1 MAIEVML
8 VDDHS
13 IVRQGIKSLIS
24 QDQGIKVVAEAS
36 DGKEA
41 LDLVKTKQ
49 PDVIV
54 MDITLPVLNGI
65 DASIAIKKRDKNV
78 KILILSMHENRVFIE
93 KALDCGI
100 KGYLLK
106 ESAADEIIKAIKEVY
121 AGRYY
126 LSSKISSLVIQDY
139 VENKKSKAK
148 LSPKTTLTS
157 RERSVLQLVAEGLSN
172 KEIAKKLNL
181 ALKTVLVH
189 RNNIMRKLNTHNQ
202 AQLIRFALKEGIIS
216 L

>member
-1 MAIEVML
+1 VAIEVML